1 MQTRTPRAHAVA
13 AALALALSACTDT
26 PTTAPS
32 ARPPGERPSFSTS
45 SSGPAL
51 VSNAVKYRDEGGKP
65 ARGRSGNAELVALA
79 RLDREG
85 VTRLS
90 FYAQHAE
97 YGWAGTITKAQLKA
111 SAPDGQ
117 HKLTR
122 NLTEPDPAYGSGPR
136 GGIRGYLEMRGLGGG
151 DGIQLQA
158 NVVGLDPNRV
168 DVVTVTERVKRIP
181 DLTVRM
187 TAPPEAMTG
196 TPVTIL
202 AAVRE
207 ANGDLGTY
215 AVCELR
221 VGGQVVDWGEPAWVD
236 AGDVVTCAMAWTP
249 QVAGTYPVEIRVA
262 TSYDAEWDT
271 GNNTDTATIQVHG
284 DGPGFTTAASF
295 YQTTQVDS
303 MVRYESW
310 RIGQYNYEYRDETVN
325 ASTQQ
330 SASFWGTMPARLT
343 GSIDVRATMST
354 GGQLADQIEW
364 THVADDQEGY
374 WCTLQW
380 GSRAM
385 FRMCAGGSLAYPW
398 TEFAYSLTAG
408 AVTYHSQAFSR
419 TWDDL
424 SGTESVYHW
433 NNEFAY
439 DNVVQPADDWTFDV
453 QLGTHTLHRSLQLAR
468 SAPWTFSYPY
478 YCNTWE
484 EPAWDYSSSNCS
496 GSTHSGQEI
505 SAYAGD

>member
-45 SSGPAL
+45 SSGAAL

-65 ARGRSGNAELVALA
+65 ARGRSGSAELVALA

-111 SAPDGQ
+111 SAPDGK
-117 HKLTR
+117 HRLTR
-122 NLTEPDPAYGSGPR
+122 NLTEPDPAYGPDA
-136 GGIRGYLEMRGLGGG
+136 GIRGYLEMRGLGQG

-158 NVVGLDPNRV
+158 NVVGLDPHRV
-168 DVVTVTERVKRIP
+168 DVVTVTERVKRLA
-181 DLTVRM
+181 DLTVQLM
-187 TAPPEAMTG
+187 APPEAMTG
-196 TPVTIL
+196 TPVNIL

-215 AVCELR
+215 AVCELL

-236 AGDVVTCAMAWTP
+236 AGDVVTCAMTWTP
-249 QVAGTYPVEIRVA
+249 QVAGTYPVEIRVVA
-262 TSYDAEWDT
+262 SSNDPEWDT

-295 YQTTQVDS
+295 HQTTDVANW
-303 MVRYESW
+303 VRYDSW
-310 RIGQYNYEYRDETVN
+310 RNGPYNYEYREET
-325 ASTQQ
+325 ADSSMQQ

-343 GSIDVRATMST
+343 GSFDVRAAMST
-354 GGQLADQIEW
+354 GGRLADQIEW

-380 GSRAM
+380 SSRGM

-408 AVTYHSQAFSR
+408 AVTYHSQGFSR

-433 NNEFAY
+433 NYGYAY
-439 DNVVQPADDWTFDV
+439 DDGIQPADDWTFNV
-453 QLGTHTLHRSLQLAR
+453 QLGTHVLHRSLQLVR
-468 SAPWTFSYPY
+468 SAPWTFTYPY
-478 YCNTWE
+478 SCSTWE
-484 EPAWDYSSSNCS
+484 APEWEYSSSNCS
-496 GSTHSGQEI
+496 GSTHSGQAI
-505 SAYAGD
+505 SAFADD